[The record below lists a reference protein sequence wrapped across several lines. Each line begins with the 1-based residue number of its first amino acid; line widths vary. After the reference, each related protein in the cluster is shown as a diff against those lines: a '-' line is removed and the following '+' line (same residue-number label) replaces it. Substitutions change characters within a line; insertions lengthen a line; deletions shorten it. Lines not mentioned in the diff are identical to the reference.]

1 MNERLTFI
9 RDGIQDLTWLVAK
22 VEAFSNE
29 VGDYFPHEMKPGEGT
44 IDRIAAEYTTLA
56 AKVEAVN
63 DILNDIKNKL
73 DDIRPNVEWYIQ
85 DVTSMTA

>member
-9 RDGIQDLTWLVAK
+9 QDGIQDLTWLVAK

-29 VGDYFPHEMKPGEGT
+29 IGEYFPHEMEPDKGML
-44 IDRIAAEYTTLA
+44 DRIATEYTTLA
-56 AKVEAVN
+56 AKVETVN

-73 DDIRPNVEWYIQ
+73 ADIRPNVEWYIQ
-85 DVTSMTA
+85 DVTQA